1 MLLTIELFGPSE
13 NVVVGVVVITL
24 IGGTAFAVGK
34 VTAINSART
43 KRNFKQAP
51 AICLERL

>member
-1 MLLTIELFGPSE
+1 MIELFEPSE
-13 NVVVGVVVITL
+13 NVVAGVVAITL
-24 IGGTAFAVGK
+24 IGVTAFAVGT

>member
-1 MLLTIELFGPSE
+1 MLLTIELFEPSE
-13 NVVVGVVVITL
+13 NVVVGVVAITL
-24 IGGTAFAVGK
+24 IGVTAFAVGT

-43 KRNFKQAP
+43 KRNLKQVP

>member
-1 MLLTIELFGPSE
+1 MLLAIELFEPSE
-13 NVVVGVVVITL
+13 NVVVGVVAITL
-24 IGGTAFAVGK
+24 IGVTAFAVGT